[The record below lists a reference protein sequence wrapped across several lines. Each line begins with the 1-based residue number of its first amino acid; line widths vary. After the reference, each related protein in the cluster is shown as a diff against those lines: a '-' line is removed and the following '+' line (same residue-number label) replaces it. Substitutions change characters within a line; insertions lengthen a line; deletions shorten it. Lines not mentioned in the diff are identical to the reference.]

1 GEKTD
6 AFPNMAAKLL
16 YDFFGLPNLT
26 SDKNRD
32 EGDYCVL
39 TKQEST
45 ATHTWAKQYH
55 VEHLVATITDPTDSR
70 LDYLFDL
77 HLDAIQRAIEAPE
90 DSTQR
95 TLEAPEHSTVDEP
108 PGYVLDRS
116 WLPWKRQQNPQ
127 TQGLTVPPQAP
138 MILSLT
144 PRKRRDYTREPGVV
158 LFRQINGDGG
168 KLLVLFLVGEVPT
181 WGIHKTA

>member
-1 GEKTD
+1 MIMQHPPLTRIMIALLTALTLSCPLSSVLAEGEKTD

-55 VEHLVATITDPTDSR
+55 VEHLIATITDPTDSR

-77 HLDAIQRAIEAPE
+77 
-90 DSTQR
+90 
-95 TLEAPEHSTVDEP
+95 
-108 PGYVLDRS
+108 
-116 WLPWKRQQNPQ
+116 
-127 TQGLTVPPQAP
+127 
-138 MILSLT
+138 
-144 PRKRRDYTREPGVV
+144 
-158 LFRQINGDGG
+158 
-168 KLLVLFLVGEVPT
+168 
-181 WGIHKTA
+181 